1 MKVTVFTPDGREVIF
16 NEASAHLLS
25 YGKIIISEV
34 VTRTIDKDGFV
45 QHGFTKSEWKEVRIE
60 ND

>member
-1 MKVTVFTPDGREVIF
+1 MKVTVVMSSGREVVF
-16 NEASAHLLS
+16 EEASLHALS
-25 YGKIIISEV
+25 YGKIVVSEV
-34 VTRTIDKDGFV
+34 TTRMVDRDGFT